1 MADTNTRI
9 LLASRP
15 VGEPTGADFQIES
28 APIPDSGDGQVL
40 LRTIYLSLDPY
51 MRGRMRAGPS
61 YAAALQIGEVMTG
74 GAVAEVVESRAPGFA
89 VGDIVNAHI
98 GWQSHAVMDA
108 ADLRKVDPSLAPIS
122 TAVGILGMPGSTAYF
137 GLLDICDPQ
146 PGETVVV
153 SAASGAVGAL
163 VGQIAR
169 IKGCRAV
176 GVAGS
181 DAKCAYVLNE
191 LGFDAVIN
199 YKTQNVPE
207 ALAAACPDGIDVYF
221 DNVGGATLDV
231 VLDQINIGARISICG
246 MISEYN
252 HEEPALAPRP
262 TRALLTKQA
271 RMEGFLMFQFA
282 DRHEEGRRQMAEW
295 IRDGRLVYREDF
307 VDGLEAAPRAF
318 IGLLRG
324 ENFGKLIVR
333 VGSDPTR

>member
-176 GVAGS
+176 GIAGS
-181 DAKCAYVLNE
+181 DAKCAYVRDE
-191 LGFDAVIN
+191 IGFDAVIN

>member
-28 APIPDSGDGQVL
+28 APIPESGDGQVL

-221 DNVGGATLDV
+221 DNVGGATLDA

>member
-1 MADTNTRI
+1 MADSNTRI

-15 VGEPTGADFQIES
+15 SGEPTEDDFRIETV
-28 APIPDSGDGQVL
+28 PMPDPDDCQVL
-40 LRTIYLSLDPY
+40 IRTIYLSLDPY

-74 GAVAEVVESRAPGFA
+74 GVVAEVMESRSPDFA
-89 VGDIVNAHI
+89 TGDIVNAHT

-122 TAVGILGMPGSTAYF
+122 TAVGVLGMPGSTAYF
-137 GLLDICDPQ
+137 GLLDIGAPQ
-146 PGETVVV
+146 AGETVVV

-176 GVAGS
+176 GIAGS
-181 DAKCAYVLNE
+181 EAKCAYVRDE

-199 YKTQNVPE
+199 YKTKAVPE
-207 ALAAACPDGIDVYF
+207 ALATACPDGIDVYF
-221 DNVGGATLDV
+221 DNVGGATLDA

-252 HEEPALAPRP
+252 REEPELAPRP

-282 DRHEEGRRQMAEW
+282 DRHEDGRRQMAEW
-295 IRDGRLVYREDF
+295 IGQGSVKYREDF
-307 VDGLEAAPRAF
+307 VDGLENAPRAF
-318 IGLLRG
+318 IGLFRG

-333 VGSDPTR
+333 VGDDPTA

>member
-28 APIPDSGDGQVL
+28 APIPESGDGQVL

-176 GVAGS
+176 GIAGS
-181 DAKCAYVLNE
+181 DAKCAYVRDE
-191 LGFDAVIN
+191 IGFDAVIN

>member
-15 VGEPTGADFQIES
+15 VGEPTGTDFQIES

-176 GVAGS
+176 GIAGS
-181 DAKCAYVLNE
+181 DAKCAYVLND

-221 DNVGGATLDV
+221 DNVGGATLDA

-252 HEEPALAPRP
+252 HEEPELAPRP